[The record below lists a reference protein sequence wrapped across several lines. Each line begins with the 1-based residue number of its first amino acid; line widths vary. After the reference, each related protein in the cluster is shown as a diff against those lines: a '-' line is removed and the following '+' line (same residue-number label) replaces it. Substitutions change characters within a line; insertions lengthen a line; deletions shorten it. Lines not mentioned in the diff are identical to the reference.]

1 MKGTTTRTQEGQ
13 EQRLLYSTLF
23 TIFAGG
29 AAAQPLGSFIPFFR
43 EEYGLG
49 YDLSGVLLSCQSIGN
64 LIAVL
69 AAGFLPSLLGRR
81 RSVLCTA
88 VWMAVA
94 YGVFLSGI
102 GTGWVLAAACVMT
115 GIARGGNSTFGNT
128 MMSTLPGDMATRGYN
143 LLHGGYAMG
152 ALISPLLL
160 VFITARWPKLG
171 WRAVAALLLALCL
184 AQVAVYATM
193 PIPEKENVS
202 GQGKL
207 DIRFLKNGRFWL
219 GAAMLLFYVS
229 TEYAIMGWLVTYFQ
243 DIAILSDSQSQMM
256 SSLVWLLMFLGRMAG
271 AAMVGKVSRSLIL
284 VVDGVGLLIFFL
296 IMYSAQTAST
306 VVLGLVGVGLFMA
319 TIYPS
324 AFAVGS
330 ECIKGN
336 DLGCSVMSFIGS
348 AGGVLT
354 PVLVGFVAERAGI
367 RAGIGLIVVFIGLL
381 LGSILLSVFCVR
393 PRRTT
398 S

>member
-1 MKGTTTRTQEGQ
+1 MKEATIRTQEGQ

-23 TIFAGG
+23 TIFASG
-29 AAAQPLGSFIPFFR
+29 AAAQPLGSLIPFFR

-49 YDLSGVLLSCQSIGN
+49 YDLAGVLLSCQSIGN
-64 LIAVL
+64 VMAVL

-88 VWMAVA
+88 VWMAIA
-94 YGVFLSGI
+94 YGVFLSGA
-102 GTGWVLAAACVMT
+102 GSPAVLAAACLMT

-143 LLHGGYAMG
+143 LFNGGYAMG
-152 ALISPLLL
+152 ALIAPLLL
-160 VFITARWPKLG
+160 VFVTTRWPRLG
-171 WRAVAALLLALCL
+171 WRAVAVLLLVLCL
-184 AQVAVYATM
+184 AQLAVYATM
-193 PIPEKENVS
+193 PIPEMKKEN
-202 GQGKL
+202 GRGKL
-207 DIRFLKNGRFWL
+207 DVRFLKNGRFWL
-219 GAAMLLFYVS
+219 GASMLLFYIS

-243 DIAILSDSQSQMM
+243 DIGILDAGQSQMM
-256 SSLVWLLMFLGRMAG
+256 SSLVWLLMFAGRMTG
-271 AAMVGKVSRSLIL
+271 AIMVGKVSRSLIL

-296 IMYSAQTAST
+296 IMFTAQTASA
-306 VVLGLVGVGLFMA
+306 VVFGLTGVELFMA
-319 TIYPS
+319 TVYPT
-324 AFAVGS
+324 AFSLGS

-336 DLGCSVMSFIGS
+336 DLGCSIMSFTGS

-354 PVLVGFVAERAGI
+354 PILVGFVAERAGI
-367 RAGIGLIVVFIGLL
+367 RAGMGLIIVFIALL